1 MLKRSTNFT
10 SKIRGI
16 VSFKENT
23 AMVIPISKGDE
34 RSYFIKGKNLTG
46 IRAGDLVDCLIT
58 RKQLRHVK
66 IIKVLRKNI
75 LKKPLN
81 HISLYEK
88 GIPNIFSDKSM
99 RECEK
104 IELPSTF
111 NDHKDFTHLPFIT
124 VDPQDA
130 KDHDDAIYAIKG
142 INGVDNFF
150 FKVYVA
156 IADVSFFVKENSEID
171 FEARD
176 RGNSTYLP
184 NLCIPMLPEKL
195 SFNFCSLLEGEI
207 RPCLVVEIA
216 IDEVGKKICHTFHRA
231 IIKNIKALTYEDVEI
246 FRHEKTVKT
255 LPYSQSL
262 TDLWDLYDLLLN
274 EKKDRSPLQLD
285 FPERVISADVDDN
298 VLDISNVKKNNSNQ
312 LVEELMILAN
322 ISAAETIKKCGM
334 GNLFRIHPTPSNE
347 KIETFR
353 NIKGAGSSITK
364 NGSKIT
370 SVNLN
375 EFVNSAKDVDERE
388 IYKQEIIKLLEQAR
402 YSTKNDGH
410 FGLNLKSYTHFT
422 SPIRRYAD
430 IIIHRLI
437 INFTI
442 NQHSMTISKKSINLG
457 EICNHISFTERRSS
471 EAERDTIRR
480 YLAKYIRNGIEKNFE
495 GTIIGFIR
503 KVIFIKI
510 DYLDAEGAIILKRG
524 QNDSIY
530 FDKDRKR
537 FLHKHSSEEF
547 NIGSRIPVTLIK
559 ANELNGSLTFRYN
572 H

>member
-46 IRAGDLVDCLIT
+46 IRAGDLVECLIT

-142 INGVDNFF
+142 INGVDNFC

-156 IADVSFFVKENSEID
+156 IADVSFFVEENSEID

-216 IDEVGKKICHTFHRA
+216 IDQIGKKITHTFHRA
-231 IIKNIKALTYEDVEI
+231 IIKNIKALTYEDIEI
-246 FRHEKTVKT
+246 FRVSNHVNYVK
-255 LPYSQSL
+255 
-262 TDLWDLYDLLLN
+262 N
-274 EKKDRSPLQLD
+274 
-285 FPERVISADVDDN
+285 N
-298 VLDISNVKKNNSNQ
+298 NVKC
-312 LVEELMILAN
+312 I
-322 ISAAETIKKCGM
+322 
-334 GNLFRIHPTPSNE
+334 E
-347 KIETFR
+347 KI
-353 NIKGAGSSITK
+353 
-364 NGSKIT
+364 
-370 SVNLN
+370 
-375 EFVNSAKDVDERE
+375 
-388 IYKQEIIKLLEQAR
+388 
-402 YSTKNDGH
+402 
-410 FGLNLKSYTHFT
+410 
-422 SPIRRYAD
+422 
-430 IIIHRLI
+430 
-437 INFTI
+437 
-442 NQHSMTISKKSINLG
+442 
-457 EICNHISFTERRSS
+457 
-471 EAERDTIRR
+471 
-480 YLAKYIRNGIEKNFE
+480 
-495 GTIIGFIR
+495 
-503 KVIFIKI
+503 
-510 DYLDAEGAIILKRG
+510 
-524 QNDSIY
+524 
-530 FDKDRKR
+530 
-537 FLHKHSSEEF
+537 
-547 NIGSRIPVTLIK
+547 
-559 ANELNGSLTFRYN
+559 
-572 H
+572 